1 LRVLITGASGFVGQH
16 LCPLLLGAGHDVVAA
31 LRRPDAPEL
40 PDVVGCVNLG
50 EFGPR
55 TSWRGALDGVDAVVH
70 MAARTHVMEETD
82 GDPEAAY
89 RRINVEATRRLAD
102 EAAVLGINRIVF
114 LSSIKVNGEATH
126 GRAFTT
132 DDPPAPEDAYGR
144 TKRDGEIELQR
155 ATEGTGTEI
164 VTLRTP
170 LVYGPGVKGNFLK
183 LMAAVAAGRLL
194 PLGLITGN
202 RRSLVFVG
210 NLCTA
215 ILTVLEHPAAAGK
228 TFLVSDGEDLSTSS
242 LTRRIGQALGKPAR
256 LLPVPPGLLQFAGG
270 LVGRA
275 ASVARLTG
283 SLRVDSSALSH
294 DLNWHPPYGVD
305 QGLELTAD
313 WFKSRKG

>member
-1 LRVLITGASGFVGQH
+1 MRVLITGAGGFVGQH
-16 LCPLLLGAGHDVVAA
+16 LCPLLLDAGHDVVAA
-31 LRRPDAPEL
+31 LRRPGAPEL
-40 PDVVGCVNLG
+40 PDAVGCVNLG
-50 EFGPR
+50 EFGPG
-55 TSWRGALDGVDAVVH
+55 TSWRGALHGVDAVVH
-70 MAARTHVMEETD
+70 MAVRTHVMEETD
-82 GDPEAAY
+82 DDPEAAY

-155 ATEGTGTEI
+155 ATEGTDTEI

-183 LMAAVAAGRLL
+183 LMAAIAAGRLL

-210 NLCTA
+210 NLCAA
-215 ILTVLEHPAAAGK
+215 ILTALEHPAAAGK
-228 TFLVSDGEDLSTSS
+228 TFLVSDGEDISTSS
-242 LTRRIGQALGKPAR
+242 LTRRIDQALGKPAR
-256 LLPVPPGLLQFAGG
+256 LLPVPPALLQFAGG
-270 LVGRA
+270 LIGRA

-283 SLRVDSSALSH
+283 SLQVDSSALSH
-294 DLNWHPPYGVD
+294 DLNWSPPYGVD